1 MKALKPV
8 WKSTAALLVALSLV
22 ALPACK
28 ETEPVPSTGEESAGT
43 TEIASATETPS
54 ESESDNGIDGKFTV
68 GFGRKAC
75 MPDGSVIMSNYG
87 VKRYSTGYFNKIYL
101 NCVAITDAAGETF
114 LDYSLDISGTANL
127 SVYTAAKT
135 EVSKLYGIPEDHIH
149 MPNTHNHQAVALGAD
164 GDSCAENHVYR
175 AKFTKTLVEVAK
187 LAMEDRKEATIEIGE
202 GMAEG
207 LTYVRAYIMDDG
219 SVQGDNYNP
228 GTGTTFVSHA
238 NTGEPDRSIQ
248 LIRFNREDGKDI
260 LLMGWRSHNHLQGS
274 STTTILQGGFPTATV
289 EYLEERHP
297 DLYVVYYQCDAG
309 RLNPTSNIQSEWI
322 DPERKSMKIPDFA
335 EKLGGYVEEGMAH
348 MESAETG
355 LLKFVTYNY
364 VGKSNHEK
372 KELQSYANEIYSQFS
387 AGKISPSDGMK
398 LCREVNAKLGLSYR
412 DGLHSVYHC
421 NAIVSNAG
429 KSENINMHLYAV
441 SIGPDIG
448 LTFSA
453 YEMFDSNG
461 KYIRENSPFKLTMTV
476 CYLDATPGDTCSGGY
491 VPDREAFEYGCY
503 EADRTQ
509 LQPGSAEELANR
521 YVEML
526 KELKA
531 EY

>member
-1 MKALKPV
+1 MKLLKRV
-8 WKSTAALLVALSLV
+8 SGCLTAMLTVTALLAL
-22 ALPACK
+22 AACEK
-28 ETEPVPSTGEESAGT
+28 PEITSSSEIETKTEAPVTSETELQTESSPDAGI
-43 TEIASATETPS
+43 E
-54 ESESDNGIDGKFTV
+54 GRFTV

-114 LDYSLDISGTANL
+114 LDFSLDISGTANL
-127 SVYTAAKT
+127 SVYTTAKT
-135 EVSKLYGIPEDHIH
+135 EISKLYGIPEDHIH

-164 GDSCAENHVYR
+164 GGSCAENQVYR

-202 GMAEG
+202 GEAEG

-228 GTGTTFVSHA
+228 GTGTTYVSHA

-248 LIRFNREDGKDI
+248 LIRFNRAEGKDI
-260 LLMGWRSHNHLQGS
+260 LLMGWRSHNHLQGG
-274 STTTILQGGFPTATV
+274 STKTILQGGFPTATV

-322 DPERKSMKIPDFA
+322 DPENKSMKIPDFA

-372 KELQSYANEIYSQFS
+372 QELQYYANEIYSQFS
-387 AGKISPSDGMK
+387 AGKISPSEGMK

-429 KSENINMHLYAV
+429 KPENINMHLYAV

-476 CYLDATPGDTCSGGY
+476 CYLDATPGDTCGGGY

-509 LQPGSAEELANR
+509 LQPGSAEELADR

-531 EY
+531 AY